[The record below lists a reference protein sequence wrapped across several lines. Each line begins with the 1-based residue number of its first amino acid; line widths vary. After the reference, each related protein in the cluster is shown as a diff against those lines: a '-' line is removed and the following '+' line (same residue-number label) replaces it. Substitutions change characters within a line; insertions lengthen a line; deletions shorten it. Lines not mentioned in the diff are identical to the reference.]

1 MTGPG
6 RAEKTFFFLSAAL
19 FVGGLAL
26 AARTGE
32 TVSWMEKRV
41 FLPAGLLSLAAV
53 NVRLRSRVLGWGL
66 FTVAF
71 VLFMIV
77 FGPWV
82 LGVRVTAG
90 TETFKFMRAM
100 GMYICLALTGLFQL
114 RAARPEEKP

>member
-1 MTGPG
+1 MKGPG
-6 RAEKTFFFLSAAL
+6 RAEQAFLFLSAVL
-19 FVGGLAL
+19 FLAGLVL
-26 AARTGE
+26 GARTGE
-32 TVSWMEKRV
+32 LVVWTEKRV
-41 FLPAGLLSLAAV
+41 FLPAGLLSLALI
-53 NVRLRSRVLGWGL
+53 NIRLRSRVLGWGL

-90 TETFKFMRAM
+90 PETIKFMRAM
-100 GMYICLALTGLFQL
+100 GMYISLALTGLFQL